1 MSDFLNA
8 FMQNLQASGIP
19 VKLVDVSHLYDPQ
32 MITSADLREMSAD
45 DLQHLALEY
54 TAAAHNA
61 LMREEYGKAKYF
73 QTQATL
79 WGLSAEKR
87 RQSDERATIAR
98 NDAEREQPDLPE
110 KDASSAGE
118 PQPVS

>member
-1 MSDFLNA
+1 VSDFLNA
-8 FMQNLQASGIP
+8 FMQNLQGSGIP

-32 MITSADLREMSAD
+32 MITSADLREMTAD
-45 DLQHLALEY
+45 DFQGMALEY

-87 RQSDERATIAR
+87 RQSDERS